1 MKTNIK
7 LLSGK
12 LENWL
17 DDLELKNK
25 LRGLYIFCVLF
36 PLIITDTFILQNMIG
51 AEQTKQRHDMQNLS
65 SAVQY
70 SLSSTVEY
78 SATAAKNIYMNTYI
92 EDYLNEQYKSP
103 YYYMVAYQD
112 FMKNSLFRSSM
123 AVNNTKLTIYADN
136 ETILNGGQFGRLSS
150 VLDSPWYQKL
160 SEREEDVLLYFYFDN
175 WKSPAYEAKRK
186 IVFLRKLNLITH
198 TGCEKVLKIEI
209 DYNSVV
215 RQLENMNYDSAVYIC
230 KGGKILLSNQG
241 YNSVGQDFEPFTL
254 DKKIAY
260 KQDFTLYGENLQI
273 YILKRNSGTLQV
285 IWQNLPMLLMLLL
298 INILLPWFLM
308 SLINRSVTLR
318 IRKLSQAFESVDQ
331 DRLRKIEDIHGT
343 DEIGSLMTHYNQ
355 MADRTNELIQT
366 VYKDKLKEQ
375 EMDIARKNAELLALH
390 SQINPHFLFNALE
403 SIRMHSVLRREF
415 ETADMVEKLAIM
427 ERQNVDWS
435 TDTVTTKKEMEF
447 VEAYL
452 GLQRY
457 RFGERLSFRLE
468 VEPDCENIQ
477 IPKLTI
483 VTFVENACVHGIE
496 SKTSPGWIFVRIY
509 RTLED
514 FCIEVEDTGEGMEE
528 TMVADL
534 LDRMHNA
541 GIKQLKEKGRVGML
555 NACLRIRMITDNT
568 AHFLIES
575 EKGVGT
581 MIQIRI
587 PIDRLL
593 L

>member
-375 EMDIARKNAELLALH
+375 EMDIARQNAELLALH